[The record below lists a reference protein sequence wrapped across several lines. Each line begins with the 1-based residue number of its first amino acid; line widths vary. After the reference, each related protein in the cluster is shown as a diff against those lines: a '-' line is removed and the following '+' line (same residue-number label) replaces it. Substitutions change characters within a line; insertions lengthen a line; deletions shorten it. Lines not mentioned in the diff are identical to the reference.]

1 MTTFNGTTVVN
12 RQNRP
17 SPLSK
22 TKLDFYFVKDGVY
35 TNPFQVCSV
44 HIFPN
49 TQFGAPDQYLD
60 LNADSTNYGLVSATG
75 QEKMVFRNINFPA
88 FTPCA
93 EPSGFPAPSAYD
105 GTSNTAS
112 SIYLTDAGHFSVI
125 LQTGTEFFPLSSTA
139 ASDPT
144 FTNSASATG
153 GYIDI
158 WTVVDAEGS
167 KAQIYVNTFNLDTA
181 NVFTTSEP
189 IEVTTQNK
197 LVNRYIDVGSKEKL
211 RMKTHLVIDN
221 EPIRESLRNLME
233 TGSLLQSPEIK
244 ITKLNETPNLTS
256 RVVVTGSG
264 GTPGFISSGVEVDS
278 HGTIS
283 YLWDTNA
290 IAALSAEDNL
300 GSTTGVYEVQAKFTI
315 LDSTIYS
322 PKFKLIVR

>member
-1 MTTFNGTTVVN
+1 
-12 RQNRP
+12 
-17 SPLSK
+17 
-22 TKLDFYFVKDGVY
+22 
-35 TNPFQVCSV
+35 
-44 HIFPN
+44 
-49 TQFGAPDQYLD
+49 
-60 LNADSTNYGLVSATG
+60 
-75 QEKMVFRNINFPA
+75 
-88 FTPCA
+88 
-93 EPSGFPAPSAYD
+93 
-105 GTSNTAS
+105 
-112 SIYLTDAGHFSVI
+112 
-125 LQTGTEFFPLSSTA
+125 
-139 ASDPT
+139 
-144 FTNSASATG
+144 
-153 GYIDI
+153 
-158 WTVVDAEGS
+158 VDAEGS

-290 IAALSAEDNL
+290 IAAISAEDNL

>member
-12 RQNRP
+12 RKNRP

-60 LNADSTNYGLVSATG
+60 LSGNSSNYGLVSSTG
-75 QEKMVFRNINFPA
+75 QERMVFRNINPD

-105 GTSNTAS
+105 GTNSTAS

-125 LQTGTEFFPLSSTA
+125 LQTGTVFYPLSSTA
-139 ASDPT
+139 ASDT
-144 FTNSASATG
+144 TYTNSASATG
-153 GYIDI
+153 SYIDI

-167 KAQIYVNTFNLDTA
+167 KAQIYVNTFTLDTA

-197 LVNRYIDVGSKEKL
+197 LVNRYIEVGSKEKL

-290 IAALSAEDNL
+290 IAAISSEDNL
-300 GSTTGVYEVQAKFTI
+300 GTTTGVYEVQAKFTV